1 MTRMKKLIGVVSIG
15 LICCLIFVI
24 LWKGKNPEEN
34 PKKTDNQYQYEPYEL
49 HEDTSFF
56 QVKKNPKGNW
66 VQADEGWRYQ
76 YEDGAF
82 ATDTWIALDGERY
95 HFDKDGWMQ
104 VGWIE
109 VDGNDYYLNEDGV
122 MLQDAFTEDG
132 YYLNGDGIRTS
143 DQLMEGDGITYM
155 VDTDPR
161 GQDSYWDMY
170 YYDIPTS
177 NHYELHEGKV
187 FEGRGNA
194 LTPEMLHEINMEAVE
209 ENSVVLDYENY
220 KDGYSPAMKYIDYDK
235 TKKKAIVIGQYT
247 KSVYQNEEECI
258 GTYST
263 KEYDLETGE
272 LLQETE
278 DQLK

>member
-1 MTRMKKLIGVVSIG
+1 MKKFIGVVGIG
-15 LICCLIFVI
+15 LICCLILVV
-24 LWKGKNPEEN
+24 LWKGKNPEGNEEEI
-34 PKKTDNQYQYEPYEL
+34 DEQYQYEPYEL
-49 HEDTSFF
+49 HEDTSFS

-82 ATDTWIALDGERY
+82 AIDTWIALDGERY

-177 NHYELHEGKV
+177 NYYELHEGKV
-187 FEGRGNA
+187 FEGWENP
-194 LTPEMLHEINMEAVE
+194 LTPEMLHKIDMEAVE
-209 ENSVVLDYENY
+209 ENSIILDHKNY
-220 KDGYSPAMKYIDYDK
+220 KDGYSKSMRFIDYDE
-235 TKKKAIVIGQYT
+235 TKKNAVVIGQYT
-247 KSVYQNEEECI
+247 KSVYQNVEECI
-258 GTYST
+258 GTYLT
-263 KEYDLETGE
+263 REYNLETGE
-272 LLQETE
+272 LIQETE